1 MATDELRE
9 LQPAVARRALPPLP
23 ERAQRALTFGIL
35 LSALRCTVQYILLP
49 FVLPWI
55 GIAAAIPPWLTFA
68 LGVLAIGALAR
79 NVRYL
84 WRLGHARKW
93 SYLFL
98 ALVIGGAL
106 LIFAAIDLHNLL
118 HV

>member
-1 MATDELRE
+1 MATEELHD
-9 LQPAVARRALPPLP
+9 LHPIPGPRALPPLP
-23 ERAQRALTFGIL
+23 QRAQRALTFGIL

-55 GIAAAIPPWLTFA
+55 GIAASIPPWLTFT

-106 LIFAAIDLHNLL
+106 LVFAAIDLHNLL
-118 HV
+118 GV